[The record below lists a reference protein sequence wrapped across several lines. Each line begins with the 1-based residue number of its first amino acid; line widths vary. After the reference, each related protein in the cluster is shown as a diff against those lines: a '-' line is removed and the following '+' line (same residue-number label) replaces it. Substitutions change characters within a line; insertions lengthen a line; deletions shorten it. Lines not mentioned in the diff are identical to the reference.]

1 MPDSK
6 SKPLVWIACGGTG
19 GHLFPG
25 MAVADELVI
34 RGCDVTLL
42 VSPKEVDQ
50 QAIKTV
56 HGMGV
61 ATLPAIGL
69 TRGRVLQF
77 CVGFRRSHAQARK
90 LLRERPAQA
99 VLGMGGFTS
108 APPILAAKACGAAT
122 FLHESNTIPGRANRW
137 LAHVVHQAFVGFP
150 SAATRLHH
158 TNVLTT
164 GTPVRPQFEPS
175 DPRSARM
182 ALGLEPNRALLL
194 VMGGSQ
200 GASGINDLVL
210 GALPILARE
219 LPNVQYLH
227 LTGADDFE
235 RVRSAYSAQGV
246 RAVVRPFLSEMEIA
260 LAGATLA
267 ISRAGASSLAELAAM
282 RVPAILVP
290 YPTATDNHQYFNAR
304 AMVDVGAAALL
315 EQKSATAEK
324 LASMLSAFLRDDQAR
339 GRISDELVRWHS
351 PHAAELIAGRMLAL
365 MAAMG
370 LCPSTGHRTHNFE
383 APNDRSAVNACRME
397 VGGALGWKP
406 ALQQRE
412 SAGAK
417 T

>member
-1 MPDSK
+1 MTRSA

-34 RGCDVTLL
+34 RGCDVMLL

-77 CVGFRRSHAQARK
+77 CAGFRRSHAEARK

-150 SAATRLHH
+150 SAANRLHH
-158 TNVLTT
+158 TNVLAT

-175 DPRSARM
+175 DPHSARM
-182 ALGLEPNRALLL
+182 ALGLEPNRAVVL

-210 GALPILARE
+210 GALPILGHE
-219 LPNVQYLH
+219 FPDVQYLH

-246 RAVVRPFLSEMEIA
+246 RAVVRPFLSEMEMA
-260 LAGATLA
+260 LAGATVA

-304 AMVDVGAAALL
+304 ALVDVGGAVLL
-315 EQKSATAEK
+315 EQKRATGET
-324 LASMLSAFLRDDQAR
+324 LASLVSNLLRDEQAR
-339 GRISDELVRWHS
+339 RMISNELVRWHS
-351 PHAAELIAGRMLAL
+351 PHAAELIAGKMLAF

-370 LCPSTGHRTHNFE
+370 LCPSTGHRAHRFE
-383 APNDRSAVNACRME
+383 ARSGRSEADACGLE
-397 VGGALGWKP
+397 VGDAIGWKP
-406 ALQQRE
+406 ALPQRE
-412 SAGAK
+412 RAGAK

>member
-1 MPDSK
+1 MSRSA

-77 CVGFRRSHAQARK
+77 CAGFRRSHAEARK

-108 APPILAAKACGAAT
+108 APPILAAWAGGAAT

-137 LAHVVHQAFVGFP
+137 LAHFVRQAFVGFP
-150 SAATRLHH
+150 SAASRLHH
-158 TNVLTT
+158 ANVLAT

-182 ALGLEPNRALLL
+182 ALGLEPNRAVIL

-210 GALPILARE
+210 RALPILGRE
-219 LPNVQYLH
+219 FPDVQYLH

-235 RVRSAYSAQGV
+235 RVRGAYSAQGV
-246 RAVVRPFLSEMEIA
+246 RALVRPFLSEMEIA
-260 LAGATLA
+260 LAGATVA
-267 ISRAGASSLAELAAM
+267 ITRAGASSLAELAAM
-282 RVPAILVP
+282 RVPAVLVP

-304 AMVDVGAAALL
+304 ALVDVGAAVLL
-315 EQKSATAEK
+315 EQKSATAET
-324 LASMLSAFLRDDQAR
+324 LASLVSGLLRDDEAR
-339 GRISDELVRWHS
+339 GKISDELARWHS

-365 MAAMG
+365 MGAMG
-370 LCPSTGHRTHNFE
+370 LCPSTGHRAHNFE
-383 APNDRSAVNACRME
+383 APSDRSVVNACGLE
-397 VGGALGWKP
+397 IGNAIGWKP
-406 ALQQRE
+406 ALQRE
-412 SAGAK
+412 GAGAK

>member
-1 MPDSK
+1 MSG
-6 SKPLVWIACGGTG
+6 SAKPLVWIACGGTG

-50 QAIKTV
+50 QAVKTV

-77 CVGFRRSHAQARK
+77 CRGFRRSYSEARK
-90 LLRERPAQA
+90 LLGDRPAQA
-99 VLGMGGFTS
+99 VLGMGGFTA

-150 SAATRLHH
+150 SAANRLHH
-158 TNVLTT
+158 TNVLAT

-175 DPRSARM
+175 DAGSARM
-182 ALGLEPNRALLL
+182 ALGLEPNRAVLLI
-194 VMGGSQ
+194 MGGSQ

-210 GALPILARE
+210 RALPLLAAQ
-219 LPNVQYLH
+219 LPDVQYLH
-227 LTGADDFE
+227 LAGADDFE
-235 RVRSAYSAQGV
+235 RVRSAYAAQGV
-246 RAVVRPFLSEMEIA
+246 KAVVRPFLSEMEIA
-260 LAGATLA
+260 LAGATVA

-282 RVPAILVP
+282 RVPAILIP

-304 AMVDVGAAALL
+304 ALVDVGAAVLL
-315 EQKSATAEK
+315 EQKIATAEK
-324 LASMLSAFLRDDQAR
+324 LAALASNLLQDEQAR
-339 GRISDELVRWHS
+339 RMISDELVRWHS
-351 PHAAELIAGRMLAL
+351 PHAAELIAGKMLAL

-370 LCPSTGHRTHNFE
+370 LCPPTVQRAHSFE
-383 APNDRSAVNACRME
+383 APHNRSPVL
-397 VGGALGWKP
+397 V
-406 ALQQRE
+406 
-412 SAGAK
+412 S
-417 T
+417 

>member
-1 MPDSK
+1 MSRSG

-50 QAIKTV
+50 QAVKTV

-69 TRGRVLQF
+69 TRGRMFQF
-77 CVGFRRSHAQARK
+77 CKGFRRSYAEARK
-90 LLRERPAQA
+90 LLGERPAQA
-99 VLGMGGFTS
+99 VLGMGGFTA

-150 SAATRLHH
+150 SAANRLHH

-175 DPRSARM
+175 DPGSARM
-182 ALGLEPNRALLL
+182 ALGLEPNRPVLLI
-194 VMGGSQ
+194 MGGSQ

-210 GALPILARE
+210 RALPILRGEVPDA
-219 LPNVQYLH
+219 QYLH

-235 RVRSAYSAQGV
+235 RMRGAYAEQGV
-246 RAVVRPFLSEMEIA
+246 KAVVRPFLSEMEIA
-260 LAGATLA
+260 LAAATVA

-282 RVPAILVP
+282 RVPAILIP

-304 AMVDVGAAALL
+304 ALVDVGAARLL
-315 EQKSATAEK
+315 EQKSASGEK
-324 LASMLSAFLRDDQAR
+324 LAALASNLLRDEQAR
-339 GRISDELVRWHS
+339 KMISDGLVRWHS
-351 PHAAELIAGRMLAL
+351 PHAAELIAGKMLAL

-370 LCPSTGHRTHNFE
+370 LCPPTVQRAHSLEASPHRS
-383 APNDRSAVNACRME
+383 PVLVS
-397 VGGALGWKP
+397 
-406 ALQQRE
+406 
-412 SAGAK
+412 
-417 T
+417 